1 MLPMELFWKSMV
13 FLPPTSHEPRR
24 PSAAQEQLAQAAI
37 TFK

>member
-13 FLPPTSHEPRR
+13 LLLPTRCETCPPV
-24 PSAAQEQLAQAAI
+24 AQEHMVQAAI